1 MVLKNLRASPRAT
14 KKYVMTLFDHKT
26 GKKIRDIHF
35 GGIRKDGTPY
45 SQYKDTTGLGL
56 YTKYD
61 TLDKKKRDAYYK
73 RHKKNYGPYSADSL
87 SKRFL
92 WGK

>member
-1 MVLKNLRASPRAT
+1 MVLKDLRKSTRKT
-14 KKYVMTLFDHKT
+14 KKYMMTLFDHKT

-35 GGIRKDGTPY
+35 GGIRSNGIPY
-45 SQYKDTTGLGL
+45 SHYKDTTGLGL

-61 TLDKKKRDAYYK
+61 TLDKKKRTAYYK
-73 RHKKNYGPYSADSL
+73 RHNKSFGRYSADAL
-87 SKRFL
+87 SKKFL